1 MEQVRDVAKRARRLV
16 LQGTLLVGGVFA
28 LLLWVAGSAS
38 ADELSTPT
46 DATASVSSVTD
57 PIQQATGTA
66 TQATEAAV
74 EVPDQATSGGQVP
87 QAASGSGSGAAA
99 ATEPGTD
106 AATTAAAE
114 ASGSG
119 GSSATATTSEVAGAV
134 SEAAGNA
141 IETVDAATETASEAA
156 GNAVDAGGATADTV
170 GEAASG
176 AGGKAT
182 DAATSAVEAAS
193 GGAGAATDA
202 VTGAVE
208 AVGNVTASTVGE
220 AGEIVEDPVR
230 TGEALAATAGAAV
243 ERTSHGVPDTDG
255 VFETISAAKA
265 TVGSSAASG
274 GSVER
279 VTGTSLQ
286 PVTSAG
292 GSGPPDAAEGR
303 PPTEAL
309 LRADPLNAGPD
320 LVPPPAAT
328 TRGAFGVSG
337 ESAPLG
343 GSPWSDAPFS
353 RRLPLGAPA
362 SGSLLDGG
370 RILQLFTF
378 AAFLFLLILAAPG
391 VGRWLRLMPA
401 LGPRQ
406 VVISLRERPG

>member
-46 DATASVSSVTD
+46 DAAASVSSVTD

-202 VTGAVE
+202 ATGAVE

-292 GSGPPDAAEGR
+292 GSGPSDAAEGR

>member
-74 EVPDQATSGGQVP
+74 EVPDQATGGQVP

-202 VTGAVE
+202 ATGAVE

>member
-38 ADELSTPT
+38 ADELSTAT
-46 DATASVSSVTD
+46 DATASVSFLTD
-57 PIQQATGTA
+57 PIEEATGTA

-74 EVPDQATSGGQVP
+74 EEAPGQVTSGGQVP

-99 ATEPGTD
+99 ATKTGTD
-106 AATTAAAE
+106 AATTAAAK
-114 ASGSG
+114 ASGSA
-119 GSSATATTSEVAGAV
+119 GSAKAATSEATGAVSEGAGAV
-134 SEAAGNA
+134 SEAAGNET
-141 IETVDAATETASEAA
+141 ETVDTATETATETA
-156 GNAVDAGGATADTV
+156 GNAVDAGGAAADTV
-170 GEAASG
+170 VEAASG
-176 AGGKAT
+176 AAGTAT
-182 DAATSAVEAAS
+182 DAA
-193 GGAGAATDA
+193 
-202 VTGAVE
+202 TGAVE

-230 TGEALAATAGAAV
+230 TGEALVATAGAAV
-243 ERTSHGVPDTDG
+243 DRTTHAVPDTDV
-255 VFETISAAKA
+255 VFETISAARA
-265 TVGSSAASG
+265 RVGSSDASG

-286 PVTSAG
+286 PATSAG
-292 GSGPPDAAEGR
+292 GSGPPDAVEGR
-303 PPTEAL
+303 PPTGTLPRPDA
-309 LRADPLNAGPD
+309 LNAGPD
-320 LVPPPAAT
+320 LVPAPAAT
-328 TRGAFGVSG
+328 TRGSLGVSG

-343 GSPWSDAPFS
+343 GSPWNDVPFG
-353 RRLPLGAPA
+353 RRLPLGAPV

-370 RILQLFTF
+370 RILQPFTF
-378 AAFLFLLILAAPG
+378 AVFLSLLILAAPG

>member
-1 MEQVRDVAKRARRLV
+1 MGQVRDVAKRARRLV